1 MFNLPFS
8 TFGCRGVSLWSKPA
22 QRSGCPEQAE
32 EEEREEEEEGEEEE
46 EEVGK
51 QRPGGIFLKP

>member
-1 MFNLPFS
+1 MYSLEDSMFNLPFS

-46 EEVGK
+46 GAT
-51 QRPGGIFLKP
+51 RPP